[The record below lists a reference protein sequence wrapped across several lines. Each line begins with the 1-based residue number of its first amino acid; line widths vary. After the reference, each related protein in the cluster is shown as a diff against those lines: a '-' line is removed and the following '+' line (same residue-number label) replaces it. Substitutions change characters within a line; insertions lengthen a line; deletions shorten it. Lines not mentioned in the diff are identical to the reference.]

1 MDRITNGSDNEW
13 IGQWM
18 DRIFNGSDN
27 KLIRQGLNQWV
38 RIMASGYGKQVH
50 GTSFKNCI
58 MNGRKEQMDQITNVS
73 DNE

>member
-27 KLIRQGLNQWV
+27 KLIRQELNQWV
-38 RIMASGYGKQVH
+38 RILASGYGKPHRVA
-50 GTSFKNCI
+50 KI
-58 MNGRKEQMDQITNVS
+58 V
-73 DNE
+73 